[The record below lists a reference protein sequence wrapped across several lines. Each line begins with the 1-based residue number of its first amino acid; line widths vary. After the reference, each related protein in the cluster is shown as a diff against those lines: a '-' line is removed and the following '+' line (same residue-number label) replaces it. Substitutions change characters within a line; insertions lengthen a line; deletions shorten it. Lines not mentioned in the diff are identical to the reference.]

1 VINSGVINKQ
11 KEQIMFKHYGT
22 ITEIKLRTLKEIKEL
37 QKQTNW
43 WGDKK
48 LNNLLNY
55 MLRTPEWDEDAVIL
69 IAEEFQ
75 KYKPQYLDK
84 VSKF

>member
-1 VINSGVINKQ
+1 
-11 KEQIMFKHYGT
+11 MFKHYGT

-75 KYKPQYLDK
+75 KYKPQYLAK
-84 VSKF
+84 VKWMEG

>member
-1 VINSGVINKQ
+1 
-11 KEQIMFKHYGT
+11 MFKHYGT

-48 LNNLLNY
+48 LNDLLNY